1 MAPLKR
7 NTETIKA
14 AGPAAAKALARAR
27 AKQGP
32 MSNPTAG
39 RSRPLDRTRQHQLQ
53 GQVVRSGSPYVANIR
68 RGAGLATGPDEGLS

>member
-7 NTETIKA
+7 STETIKA

-32 MSNPTAG
+32 MSNPMAG
-39 RSRPLDRTRQHQLQ
+39 RSAIDERDGTVQ
-53 GQVVRSGSPYVANIR
+53 GQPRSGFEGSPNID
-68 RGAGLATGPDEGLS
+68 RGAGLAQGPDKELS